1 MTALLTAAH
10 GWSFNT
16 GRGVYTT
23 NNHSQ
28 QGHAKFV
35 LQNEGV

>member
-1 MTALLTAAH
+1 MLWYAVEF
-10 GWSFNT
+10 SVYYCCIE
-16 GRGVYTT
+16 VYTS